1 MMEVAAV
8 VAVSLAVATVP
19 VAMMKAMMLRM
30 GMAKKAQFQVM
41 EVAAVVSGV
50 AAKAAMMMAA

>member
-8 VAVSLAVATVP
+8 VAVFLSVATVP
-19 VAMMKAMMLRM
+19 VAMMKAMMLRIRM
-30 GMAKKAQFQVM
+30 TKKAQFQVM

-50 AAKAAMMMAA
+50 VAKAAMMMAA